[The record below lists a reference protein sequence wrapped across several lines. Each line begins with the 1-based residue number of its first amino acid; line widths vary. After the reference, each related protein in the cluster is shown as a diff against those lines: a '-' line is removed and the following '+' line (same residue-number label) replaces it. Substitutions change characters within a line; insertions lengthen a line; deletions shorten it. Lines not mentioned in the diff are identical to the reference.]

1 MRFKPKKLNTMKPPS
16 LSSYAPVQ
24 PSHFYRSLTS
34 ENSTNICLLKVI
46 TPSLRSFDENAVRNL
61 LIVAGI
67 VQCKVIV
74 ATVPEIVRGAIQ
86 TP

>member
-1 MRFKPKKLNTMKPPS
+1 MRFKPKKLNTMNPPS
-16 LSSYAPVQ
+16 LVTR
-24 PSHFYRSLTS
+24 PSTALNFYKSLTS
-34 ENSTNICLLKVI
+34 EKSTNISLLKII
-46 TPSLRSFDENAVRNL
+46 TFSLRSFDENAVRNL